1 MPPRTEVEWQW
12 NDVLAT
18 TDQWGK
24 VLLVQE
30 TALVTTLSASTSS
43 VGTQISMIFDGATGT
58 FRFSPDT
65 GETINGSAGT
75 VSIKE
80 RYGGITAI
88 KVSSTAWIAVGNIT

>member
-30 TALVTTLSASTSS
+30 TALVTTLAASTSS

-58 FRFSPDT
+58 FRFASDT
-65 GETINGSAGT
+65 GETVNGSSGT
-75 VSIKE
+75 VEIKA
-80 RYGGITAI
+80 RYGGLTAI
-88 KVSSTAWIAVGNIT
+88 KVTSTDWIVVGNIS